1 MAKVAVQSEELH
13 TQAAA
18 VKSGSADV
26 SAILSRLTSQITSL
40 AGLWEGS
47 ASQAFQARWQEW
59 QSGAQNVQQAMEHM
73 GMFLDQAGD
82 AYEQNEEA
90 LRQGASGA

>member
-13 TQAAA
+13 TQSAA
-18 VKSGSADV
+18 VKSGAADV
-26 SAILSRLTSQITSL
+26 SEILGRLTSQITNL
-40 AGLWEGS
+40 AGQWEGS

-73 GMFLDQAGD
+73 GLFLDQAGD

-90 LRQGASGA
+90 LRRGSGGA